1 MKYLKQFFII
11 MAISFVGEILHY
23 LIPLPF
29 PASIYGVILMFIGLM
44 SGIIPLNSV
53 KDTAYLLIDIMPITF
68 VPATVGL
75 MDSWGILKSSLV
87 AYVTITILSTFI
99 VMVISGLVTQ
109 WIIRLTGK
117 ASRSLNEVSQKEAE
131 HE

>member
-1 MKYLKQFFII
+1 
-11 MAISFVGEILHY
+11 
-23 LIPLPF
+23 
-29 PASIYGVILMFIGLM
+29 
-44 SGIIPLNSV
+44 
-53 KDTAYLLIDIMPITF
+53 
-68 VPATVGL
+68 

-117 ASRSLNEVSQKEAE
+117 ASRSLNEVNQKEAE